1 MDISKV
7 CSEVVISMEFV
18 LLPIKVGKAVSA
30 QSAKFHFTKKGMY
43 CSRGDFARTGVQ

>member
-18 LLPIKVGKAVSA
+18 LLPIKVEKAVSA

-43 CSRGDFARTGVQ
+43 CSGGDLA